1 MFDRQDTPRLFA
13 LPPGVDFPRAV
24 VEGLTARLGDDP
36 LALAGCELIVNT
48 RRMQRRLGELLA
60 TGPSRLLPRL
70 TLLADLADD
79 PRAGPLPA
87 APPPLHRR
95 LTLARLIAQAQ
106 RLDPT
111 LAPRSAVFDLADS
124 LASLLDE
131 LGGEGIDLGTVVALQ
146 PEGEAAH
153 RERALTL
160 LEIAG
165 QVIDPAD
172 PPEGA
177 ARLAAAVEVL
187 AARWQAAPPP
197 HPVLVVGS
205 TGSRAAAARLME
217 TVAKLPQGAVILPG
231 VDDTLP
237 ADVWPE
243 LHEDHPQFRFQALAG
258 RLGIDPAA
266 LPNWTEVRAPDP
278 VRNRLVSLALRPAPV
293 TDRWLAEGP
302 ALGDLRAATEGL
314 TLIEAGSSRQEA
326 LALALRLRRA
336 AETGT
341 RAALVTPDRTLAR
354 RVASAL
360 RRWGIEPDDSAG
372 VPLALSP
379 PGRLF
384 RQITEIAA
392 HGLSPTRLI
401 ALLKHPLV
409 QRGGDRGPH
418 LLATRALELWCRQKA
433 LIHLDTADL
442 DAFARD
448 VEDQHGDWAEWLARL
463 LDGFAAP
470 GANDALDGHV
480 ARLREIAERLVA
492 GADGS
497 PAPLWD
503 RAPGEAAA
511 RTLEALERSAK
522 AAGAIS
528 AAEFH
533 DYLGA
538 VMQRED
544 VRDPATPRPDIM
556 IWGTLEAR
564 VQGAE
569 LLLLGGLNEGMWP
582 AAPGADPWL
591 NRAMRKA
598 AGLLLPDRQIGL
610 SAHDFQQAIAAGEVV
625 LSRALRDSEADT
637 VPSRWLNRLTSLL
650 GGLPATGGKDA
661 LAAMRARGREWIEL
675 AAALDR
681 PARTEPPETA
691 PNPKPPVEAR
701 PRRLSVTQIQTLIRD
716 PYAIYA
722 RHVLRLAPLDPLHP
736 EPDPRQ
742 RGIAAHMVMERF
754 AAAMAQGL
762 PDPVAAFAEVVDAVL
777 TEQIPWAATRAFWR
791 ARLLRNVGRIVAIEV
806 GRLARG
812 KLVATEVRGRM
823 EVPGTNVTLTAR
835 ADRIDR
841 LPDGLAIVDY
851 KSGRVPG
858 PKEIA
863 AFDKQLLL
871 EAIIAETGGFETVPA
886 ENVTEVTHIGL
897 GTRPVETRHPLGP
910 ESAFDLAATADELAR
925 LLRRYGDPN
934 QGYASRQKVQKTQDV
949 GDYDHL
955 ARLGEWREGSP

>member
-1 MFDRQDTPRLFA
+1 MLERQDTPRLFA
-13 LPPGVDFPRAV
+13 LPPGADFPRAV
-24 VEGLTARLGDDP
+24 VEGLTARLDNDP
-36 LALAGCELIVNT
+36 LALARCELIVNT

-60 TGPSRLLPRL
+60 TGPARLLPRL

-131 LGGEGIDLGTVVALQ
+131 LGGEGVDLATVVALQ
-146 PEGEAAH
+146 PDGEAAH
-153 RERALTL
+153 RARALTL
-160 LEIAG
+160 LEIAA

-187 AARWQAAPPP
+187 AARWRAAPPP

-243 LHEDHPQFRFQALAG
+243 LHEDHPQFRFRALAG
-258 RLGIDPAA
+258 RLGVDPAA
-266 LPNWTEVRAPDP
+266 LPHWTEAPAPDP

-326 LALALRLRRA
+326 LALALCLRHA

-341 RAALVTPDRTLAR
+341 RAALATPDRTLAR

-379 PGRLF
+379 PGRLM
-384 RQITEIAA
+384 RQIAEIAA
-392 HGLSPTRLI
+392 RGLSPARLI

-418 LLATRALELWCRQKA
+418 LLATRALELWCRRKA
-433 LIHLDTADL
+433 LIQLDTADL

-448 VEDQHGDWAEWLARL
+448 DEQHGPWVEWLSGL

-470 GANDALDGHV
+470 GADDALDGHV

-497 PAPLWD
+497 PAPLWE

-511 RTLEALERSAK
+511 RTLEALERSSTV
-522 AAGAIS
+522 AGAIS

-569 LLLLGGLNEGMWP
+569 LLLLGGLNEGIWP

-661 LAAMRARGREWIEL
+661 LDAMRARGREWIAL

-681 PARTEPPETA
+681 PARAEPPEKA
-691 PNPKPPVEAR
+691 PNPKPPLEAR

-736 EPDPRQ
+736 QPDPRQ

-762 PDPVAAFAEVVDAVL
+762 PDPVAAFAEIVDAVL
-777 TEQIPWAATRAFWR
+777 AEQIPWAATRAFWR
-791 ARLLRNVGRIVAIEV
+791 ARLVRNAGRIVAIEA

-812 KLVATEVRGRM
+812 QLLATEVRGRM
-823 EVPGTNVTLTAR
+823 DVPGTSVTLTAR
-835 ADRIDR
+835 ADRLDR
-841 LPDGLAIVDY
+841 LPGGLAIVDY
-851 KSGRVPG
+851 KSGQVPS
-858 PKEIA
+858 PSAIA

-871 EAIIAETGGFETVPA
+871 EALIAEAGGFETVPA
-886 ENVTEVTHIGL
+886 ENVAEVAHIGL
-897 GTRPVETRHPLGP
+897 GTRPVEMRHPLGP
-910 ESAFDLAATADELAR
+910 ESAFDLAATADELSR

-955 ARLGEWREGSP
+955 ARLGEWREGST